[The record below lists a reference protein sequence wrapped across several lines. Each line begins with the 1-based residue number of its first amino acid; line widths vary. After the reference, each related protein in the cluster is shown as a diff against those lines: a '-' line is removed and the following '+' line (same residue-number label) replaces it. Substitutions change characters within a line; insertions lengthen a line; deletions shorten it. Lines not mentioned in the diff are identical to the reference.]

1 MYDIGKQDSI
11 EETSLS
17 LYRAPGENEGALSA
31 DYIYAETLNVIG
43 GETTVRSSVEGN
55 AVSVKGGSL
64 TARHI
69 KAEAGFDISAGEVR
83 IDSDWVWALD
93 CSGDFN
99 ISGGSLYVK
108 PSSGG
113 GVLCN
118 GDFTVS
124 GGPVKKLCDAYGIEP
139 DHLIIIHDE
148 LDIDPGT
155 VRVKFGGGHAGHNGL
170 RSICDKLG
178 TRDWYRLRCG
188 IGRPPGRMDV
198 ADFVLSVPKK
208 EAADDFAYAVDR
220 AAQATLCLI
229 SEGLE
234 KAQQQFN

>member
-1 MYDIGKQDSI
+1 MAQYLIVG
-11 EETSLS
+11 LGN
-17 LYRAPGENEGALSA
+17 PGEE
-31 DYIYAETLNVIG
+31 YAETRHNAG
-43 GETTVRSSVEGN
+43 FRTVDILADEMRARYWKNECG
-55 AVSVKGGSL
+55 AL
-64 TARHI
+64 TAKGVYRDH
-69 KAEAGFDISAGEVR
+69 DIVLA
-83 IDSDWVWALD
+83 
-93 CSGDFN
+93 
-99 ISGGSLYVK
+99 K
-108 PSSGG
+108 PQSFM
-113 GVLCN
+113 N
-118 GDFTVS
+118 VS

-178 TRDWYRLRCG
+178 TRDWYRVRCG
-188 IGRPPGRMDV
+188 IGR
-198 ADFVLSVPKK
+198 VLSVPKK